1 MKKFR
6 TVATLVKSL
15 AFSGFLLAS
24 GASIASTQDYN
35 SGFLAAESGNYDVA
49 MKKWGPLAE
58 QGNAL
63 AQFNLAM
70 LFHSGS
76 GVPQSEA
83 EAIKWYTAAATN
95 GYYKAQEYLAVAYA
109 EGWFGLKVN
118 SEKAQYWQK
127 RIDAAALRVKY
138 WK

>member
-1 MKKFR
+1 MRKLG
-6 TVATLVKSL
+6 TVATL
-15 AFSGFLLAS
+15 FFIGGFLLVS
-24 GASIASTQDYN
+24 GASSASTQEYN
-35 SGFLAAESGNYDVA
+35 SGLLAAESGNYAAA

-83 EAIKWYTAAATN
+83 EAIKWYTAAANN

-109 EGWFGLKVN
+109 EGWFGLTIN
-118 SEKAQYWQK
+118 STKAQYWQK